1 MLKMV
6 GILGCV
12 GIIKMSKH
20 ESIHSVVNTSVTF
33 VPYTVAW
40 LKTRVKHNELSSFL
54 DF

>member
-12 GIIKMSKH
+12 GIIKMIKH
-20 ESIHSVVNTSVTF
+20 ENIHSVVNTSVTF

-40 LKTRVKHNELSSFL
+40 LKKRAKHNELSSFL